1 MAIRNFL
8 GSSEVLKNPR
18 MYTDFSIL
26 SILTFDGLGRRKIE
40 SKALCYIVT
49 ITVTP
54 QTIAHQTSL
63 SMKFFRQECWS
74 GLPFP
79 PPEYLPNPVIKPVSP
94 ALAGGLFTST
104 TQEAHYV
111 IHSLMDWDER
121 KIESK
126 ALCYILNCDSWD
138 IQRR

>member
-54 QTIAHQTSL
+54 
-63 SMKFFRQECWS
+63 
-74 GLPFP
+74 
-79 PPEYLPNPVIKPVSP
+79 
-94 ALAGGLFTST
+94 
-104 TQEAHYV
+104 
-111 IHSLMDWDER
+111 
-121 KIESK
+121 
-126 ALCYILNCDSWD
+126 
-138 IQRR
+138 